1 MENEHGFII
10 PGNIK
15 SLISGRE
22 YTTDD
27 TGMSGSCIMIFDAL
41 GIEPDRDKID
51 YFILLDELF

>member
-27 TGMSGSCIMIFDAL
+27 TGMSGSCIMFESGL
-41 GIEPDRDKID
+41 KS
-51 YFILLDELF
+51 

>member
-27 TGMSGSCIMIFDAL
+27 TGMSGSCIMNP
-41 GIEPDRDKID
+41 G
-51 YFILLDELF
+51 